1 MSRAE
6 VRKELGKQGR
16 LDEIARRRGI
26 VPDVAARA
34 VAGGSDAASS
44 ADPMASPA
52 SFTKSFE
59 SRGESRRSTLRKSH
73 PLDVHHR
80 TNGADA
86 EACAISRLVVSR
98 RGVASGGNEKWI
110 NPPSRVFRTG
120 GSATRSTS
128 PPSRAFL
135 FFC

>member
-1 MSRAE
+1 MHALYGTVSTRSPALMSTTAYTPRP
-6 VRKELGKQGR
+6 R
-16 LDEIARRRGI
+16 
-26 VPDVAARA
+26 
-34 VAGGSDAASS
+34 AASS

-73 PLDVHHR
+73 PLDVHHC

-98 RGVASGGNEKWI
+98 LRR
-110 NPPSRVFRTG
+110 RVLEE
-120 GSATRSTS
+120 TRNG
-128 PPSRAFL
+128 
-135 FFC
+135 